1 MLISNVYFRHSNISL
16 MRHIKN
22 IIFDLGG
29 VIINLDI
36 NKSIKAFN
44 AVSTQPFEEIYTQA
58 KQSDLFNS
66 FDKGTISQ
74 ETFFYELAKTI
85 GYNGEMDVL
94 YNAWNAMLLDFPEHR
109 FDTLV
114 SAKQRYN
121 TFLLSNTNETHI
133 EVFERDLRR
142 THGIQNFEDYF
153 DKLYYSC
160 RLGMRKP
167 DAEIFE
173 FVLNEN
179 KLNPTETIFID
190 DSIQHVKGAGEVGIN
205 AHLLEKNMEVQTLLE
220 KLNLL

>member
-1 MLISNVYFRHSNISL
+1 

-44 AVSTQPFEEIYTQA
+44 AISPMPFEEIYTQS
-58 KQSDLFNS
+58 KQSELFNA
-66 FDKGTISQ
+66 FDKGTITQ
-74 ETFFYELAKTI
+74 NNFFTDLAKAI
-85 GYNGEMDVL
+85 NYNGNLEIL
-94 YNAWNAMLLDFPEHR
+94 HEAWNAMLLDFPEHR

-121 TFLLSNTNETHI
+121 TYLLSNTNETHI

-160 RLGMRKP
+160 RIGMRKP

-173 FVLNEN
+173 FVLKEN
-179 KLNPTETIFID
+179 KLDPAETVFID

-205 AHLLEKNMEVQTLLE
+205 AYLLEKNMEVQTLLE